1 MCEDFNMD
9 QTPPNSIASR
19 KSIIVGSSVALVIGA
34 TLMILL
40 HETAHAV
47 TGMILGYAHP
57 VQLPFAVD
65 HGPDISDRDHII
77 ALLAGPAFSLGS
89 GVVGVVIDR
98 IVTPF
103 LTRPF
108 WRMVWL
114 WTIFTSIQEG
124 LGYLQIS
131 GILQAGD
138 TAQAFALLDAEP
150 IAYILATT
158 LGWICLPL
166 TAWLFAIA
174 IRPMSATLGDKR
186 NLAVWPWMI
195 GTGVLLVLMATYV
208 LLSASFDPSVVMAVL
223 AGALAVGVYA
233 PMSMMFGT
241 QRFGAERSPQMPL
254 PATGGLIL
262 LVLLVVANLVLTRG
276 WFWP

>member
-1 MCEDFNMD
+1 MD
-9 QTPPNSIASR
+9 QTSR
-19 KSIIVGSSVALVIGA
+19 KSIILGSSLALVIGA
-34 TLMILL
+34 TIMILL
-40 HETAHAV
+40 HELAHAV

-65 HGPDISDRDHII
+65 HGPEISDQDHVVT
-77 ALLAGPAFSLGS
+77 LLAAPAFSLGS
-89 GVVGVVIDR
+89 GLIGVVIDR
-98 IVTPF
+98 FVTP
-103 LTRPF
+103 LRNRPF

-124 LGYLQIS
+124 LGYFQIS

-138 TAQAFALLDAEP
+138 TAQAFALLDAPP

-158 LGWICLPL
+158 IGWICLPL

-174 IRPMSATLGDKR
+174 IRPISSTIGDKR
-186 NLAVWPWMI
+186 DLAVWPWMI
-195 GTGVLLVLMATYV
+195 GTAVLLVLMGAYV
-208 LLSASFDPSVVMAVL
+208 LLSPSFEASVVVAVM

-241 QRFGAERSPQMPL
+241 KRFGAEESPAMPF
-254 PATGGLIL
+254 PAVDGLIL
-262 LVLLVVANLVLTRG
+262 LIILIIVNLVLTRG
-276 WFWP
+276 WLWP